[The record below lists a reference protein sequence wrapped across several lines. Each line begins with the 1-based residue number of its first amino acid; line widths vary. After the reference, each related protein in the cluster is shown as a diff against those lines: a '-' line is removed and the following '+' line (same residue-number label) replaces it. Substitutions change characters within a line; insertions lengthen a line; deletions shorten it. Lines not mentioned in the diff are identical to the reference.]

1 MNWFRNL
8 NIRTK
13 LLLSFILLSLFS
25 IFIGYEGIKNIK
37 SLQEADQFMYEN
49 SVVAMEKLANV
60 IDRFQRAKNNVNLQ
74 ILANEPQEISN
85 YNARRK
91 ELSNEAGKFL
101 AEYEKTI
108 VTEEGR
114 RLFNDFVGTRNNYLE
129 ALKVIETLAAENK
142 DNDAYTYFNKGEGYK
157 YYTEYRDK
165 LYALYEWN
173 VNQANKLATENKR
186 LADEL
191 VNLMTIIMIAA
202 FVLAVLLGILIANM
216 ISKPIN
222 KLKEIAEKLS
232 LGNIKVS
239 VDIDTQDE
247 IGRLADAF
255 RMMINNIKEQVQV
268 ADKISEGELNVKI
281 IPKSDDDVLNYAL
294 IKMVTN
300 LKTLIEELD
309 ILSDAAVN
317 GHLDKRGDAYKFKG
331 AYKEIIE
338 GINTTLDAIIGPL
351 NVAAEY
357 VDRISKGDIPPKI
370 TENYNGD
377 FNEIK
382 NNLNQCIDAINLLIN
397 DSKNLV
403 KAAVEGKLDVRADD
417 NKHFGDF
424 KEIIKGIN
432 STLDAIIGPLNVAA
446 EYIDRI
452 SKGDIPPKIAEQYNG
467 DFNEIKN
474 NLNQL
479 IDAMNYITKIAEEIA
494 NGNLNIKVEARSKYD
509 LLLISIDKMVGS
521 LNEVFAQ
528 LLEVAHDVTEGS
540 QVLSKKSE
548 EIANGSNKQAAAA
561 EEASASME
569 QMSSN
574 IKNNAHNA
582 IETEKIA
589 NNVAEKAKESGKAV
603 IETVRAMKDIAS
615 KISIIEEI
623 ARQTNLLALN
633 AAIEAAR
640 AGEHGKGFAVVA
652 SEVRKLAERS
662 QTAAGEIN
670 QLSNTSV
677 KIAESA
683 GVMLNE
689 LVPQIEK
696 TAELVQEITAA
707 SNEQAQGA
715 EQINKAIQ
723 QLDQVIQKNAAT
735 SEELATTSYELMEQ
749 AKILNNNIS
758 YFKIA
763 KSISKYKNN
772 KNEVQKITEVKVN
785 KSSDQYS
792 DLSDDDFERLS

>member
-25 IFIGYEGIKNIK
+25 IYIGYEGIKNIK
-37 SLQEADQFMYEN
+37 SLQESDQFMYEN
-49 SVVAMEKLANV
+49 YVVAMEKLANA
-60 IDRFQRAKNNVNLQ
+60 IDRFQRAKNEVNLQ

-85 YNARRK
+85 YNERRK
-91 ELSNEAGKFL
+91 ELSTEIGKFL

-108 VTEEGR
+108 ITEEER
-114 RLFNDFVGTRNNYLE
+114 RLFNDFVGSRNNYVE
-129 ALKVIETLAAENK
+129 AIKVVETLAAENK
-142 DNDAYTYFNKGEGYK
+142 DNDAYTYFNKGEGSK

-165 LYALYEWN
+165 LYVLYQWN

-191 VNLMTIIMIAA
+191 VNLMIIIMIAA

-255 RMMINNIKEQVQV
+255 RMMINNIKEQVLV

-281 IPKSDDDVLNYAL
+281 TPKSDDDVLNYAL

-338 GINTTLDAIIGPL
+338 GIN
-351 NVAAEY
+351 
-357 VDRISKGDIPPKI
+357 
-370 TENYNGD
+370 
-377 FNEIK
+377 
-382 NNLNQCIDAINLLIN
+382 
-397 DSKNLV
+397 
-403 KAAVEGKLDVRADD
+403 
-417 NKHFGDF
+417 
-424 KEIIKGIN
+424 

-452 SKGDIPPKIAEQYNG
+452 SKGDIPPKITEHYNG

-479 IDAMNYITKIAEEIA
+479 IDAMNYVTKITEEIA

-683 GVMLNE
+683 GGMLSE

-715 EQINKAIQ
+715 EQINKAMQ

-749 AKILNNNIS
+749 AKILNSNIS

-763 KSISKYKNN
+763 KSISRYKNN
-772 KNEVQKITEVKVN
+772 RNEGQKIAEVKVN